1 MPFTRNCSGDCPKTK
16 TEGRICTSF
25 NSGDYPKTMADIRIC
40 TSFNGRDCPKTKI
53 ESRICTSLVGGT
65 VSKPVVRGGH
75 YIEITAEINIID
87 SDGI

>member
-1 MPFTRNCSGDCPKTK
+1 MPFTRNC
-16 TEGRICTSF
+16 
-25 NSGDYPKTMADIRIC
+25 SGDYPKTMADIRIC
-40 TSFNGRDCPKTKI
+40 TSFNGGDYPKTMREGLICTSFNGGDYPKTMR
-53 ESRICTSLVGGT
+53 EGRICTSPVGGT